1 MRQAEPVDGGVV
13 DGDPSQ
19 REDAA
24 LARVPGVRV
33 QGQTDDE
40 EANRREADCDGQ
52 RHLRIDHR

>member
-1 MRQAEPVDGGVV
+1 MDGGVV
-13 DGDPSQ
+13 HGDPGQ

-40 EANRREADCDGQ
+40 EANQREGDRDDQ
-52 RHLRIDHR
+52 RHLGIDHR